1 MKLSKQDCANL
12 LDALVEY
19 DEQICPKELADDE
32 VGLNAERLDDLVKR
46 LKRAEDLPA
55 KTDKF
60 VWVLDASSGI
70 VFKVEIPANFPENGD
85 YENFLEA
92 NLPNDF
98 LFLLRFSFLKGTL
111 YIRPR
116 SPCLNLFRFNKKLS
130 TMLFA
135 PSGSFSSTS
144 KESSRDS
151 DFLFLAIR

>member
-1 MKLSKQDCANL
+1 MELSKEDCANL

-46 LKRAEDLPA
+46 LKRAEALPA

-85 YENFLEA
+85 YEDFLEA
-92 NLPNDF
+92 NLPNDI
-98 LFLLRFSFLKGTL
+98 RLKDCNWMVGEAGVVT
-111 YIRPR
+111 IH
-116 SPCLNLFRFNKKLS
+116 
-130 TMLFA
+130 
-135 PSGSFSSTS
+135 
-144 KESSRDS
+144 RDRYVLG
-151 DFLFLAIR
+151 F

>member
-1 MKLSKQDCANL
+1 MKLSKEDCANL
-12 LDALVEY
+12 LDALMEY

-46 LKRAEDLPA
+46 LKRAEALPA

-92 NLPNDF
+92 NLPNDI
-98 LFLLRFSFLKGTL
+98 RLKDCNWMIGEAGVVT
-111 YIRPR
+111 IH
-116 SPCLNLFRFNKKLS
+116 
-130 TMLFA
+130 
-135 PSGSFSSTS
+135 
-144 KESSRDS
+144 RDRYVLG
-151 DFLFLAIR
+151 F